1 MCSATSTV
9 KVWLSLDDSN
19 YLVRERLWI
28 VTKKPAVD
36 VGRTAVVSGVL
47 EYKWHFNE

>member
-1 MCSATSTV
+1 MWSATSTF

-19 YLVRERLWI
+19 DLVRERLWI
-28 VTKKPAVD
+28 VTKKPALD
-36 VGRTAVVSGVL
+36 VGRTALISGVL